1 MVRNNLGS
9 ERNVIFLKTANEII
23 KTIKLKGMAEYLD
36 YCFSSF
42 LLLGTITAL
51 WNNSFF
57 IRMTEV
63 NGWDYIILSFESLLI
78 GLFFGIQAPH
88 CATKKAGIG
97 GVLGFVGFGC
107 SVCNKILLLL
117 FGSSF
122 LLSYFEPV
130 RHYAGALGLLLF
142 SYALIQRWL
151 LRLAVLDENRLQ
163 KETDPDSEVVL

>member
-1 MVRNNLGS
+1 MKLLKLLSLKEWLSTLIIAS
-9 ERNVIFLKTANEII
+9 EA
-23 KTIKLKGMAEYLD
+23 
-36 YCFSSF
+36 F

-57 IRMTEV
+57 MRMTEV
-63 NGWDYIILSFESLLI
+63 SGWDYIILSFESLMI
-78 GLFFGIQAPH
+78 GLFFGIRAPH

-122 LLSYFEPV
+122 LFSYFAPV
-130 RHYAGALGLLLF
+130 RRYAGALGLLLF

-151 LRLAVLDENRLQ
+151 LRLAVLNKNCLQ
-163 KETDPDSEVVL
+163 KETDPDSEAVL

>member
-1 MVRNNLGS
+1 MKLLKQLS
-9 ERNVIFLKTANEII
+9 LKEWLSTLIFAS
-23 KTIKLKGMAEYLD
+23 AV
-36 YCFSSF
+36 F

-57 IRMTEV
+57 TRMTEV
-63 NGWDYIILSFESLLI
+63 SVWDYIILSFESLLI

-151 LRLAVLDENRLQ
+151 SRLAVLNENSLQ

>member
-1 MVRNNLGS
+1 
-9 ERNVIFLKTANEII
+9 
-23 KTIKLKGMAEYLD
+23 
-36 YCFSSF
+36 
-42 LLLGTITAL
+42 
-51 WNNSFF
+51 
-57 IRMTEV
+57 MTEV

-97 GVLGFVGFGC
+97 GVLGFVGFSC

-151 LRLAVLDENRLQ
+151 LRLAVLNKNCLQ
-163 KETDPDSEVVL
+163 KETNPDSEVVL

>member
-1 MVRNNLGS
+1 MKL
-9 ERNVIFLKTANEII
+9 LKQLSLKEWLNTLII
-23 KTIKLKGMAEYLD
+23 A
-36 YCFSSF
+36 SAAF

-63 NGWDYIILSFESLLI
+63 SVWDYIILSFESLLI
-78 GLFFGIQAPH
+78 GLFFGIKAPH

-107 SVCNKILLLL
+107 SVCNKTLLLL

-130 RHYAGALGLLLF
+130 RHYAGTLGLLLF

-163 KETDPDSEVVL
+163 KETNPDSEVVL

>member
-1 MVRNNLGS
+1 MK
-9 ERNVIFLKTANEII
+9 FLKQLSLKEWLSTLII
-23 KTIKLKGMAEYLD
+23 A
-36 YCFSSF
+36 SAAF
-42 LLLGTITAL
+42 LLLGTITAI

-78 GLFFGIQAPH
+78 GLFFGIQASH

-97 GVLGFVGFGC
+97 GVFGFIGFGC

-130 RHYAGALGLLLF
+130 RHYVGALGLLLF
-142 SYALIQRWL
+142 SYALIHRWL
-151 LRLAVLDENRLQ
+151 SRLTVLNENRLQ
-163 KETDPDSEVVL
+163 KETDPDSELVLLNM

>member
-1 MVRNNLGS
+1 MNIFKQISLHEWLSTLIISSAAFLVLG
-9 ERNVIFLKTANEII
+9 A
-23 KTIKLKGMAEYLD
+23 M
-36 YCFSSF
+36 
-42 LLLGTITAL
+42 TAL
-51 WNNSFF
+51 WSNPFF
-57 IRMTEV
+57 MRMTEV
-63 NGWDYIILSFESLLI
+63 SGWDYIILSFESLMI
-78 GLFFGIQAPH
+78 GMFFGIRAPH

-107 SVCNKILLLL
+107 SICNKILLLL

-151 LRLAVLDENRLQ
+151 LRIAVLNENRLQ

>member
-1 MVRNNLGS
+1 MKL
-9 ERNVIFLKTANEII
+9 LKQLSLKEWLSTLII
-23 KTIKLKGMAEYLD
+23 A
-36 YCFSSF
+36 SAAF

-88 CATKKAGIG
+88 CAIKKAGIG

-107 SVCNKILLLL
+107 PVCNKILLLL

-130 RHYAGALGLLLF
+130 RHYAGALGLLLVF
-142 SYALIQRWL
+142 YAFIQRWL
-151 LRLAVLDENRLQ
+151 LRLAVLNENRLQ
-163 KETDPDSEVVL
+163 KETDSDSEVVL

>member
-1 MVRNNLGS
+1 MKL
-9 ERNVIFLKTANEII
+9 LKQLSLKEWLNTLII
-23 KTIKLKGMAEYLD
+23 A
-36 YCFSSF
+36 SAAF

-57 IRMTEV
+57 TRMTEV
-63 NGWDYIILSFESLLI
+63 SVWDYIILSFESLMI
-78 GLFFGIQAPH
+78 GLFFGIRAPH

-151 LRLAVLDENRLQ
+151 LRIAVLNKNCLQ
-163 KETDPDSEVVL
+163 KETNPDSEVVL

>member
-1 MVRNNLGS
+1 MKL
-9 ERNVIFLKTANEII
+9 LKQLSLKEWLSTLII
-23 KTIKLKGMAEYLD
+23 A
-36 YCFSSF
+36 SAAF

-63 NGWDYIILSFESLLI
+63 NGWDYIILSFESLMI
-78 GLFFGIQAPH
+78 GLFFGIRAPH
-88 CATKKAGIG
+88 CATKKAVIG

-107 SVCNKILLLL
+107 SICNKILLLL

-142 SYALIQRWL
+142 SYALIQRWF
-151 LRLAVLDENRLQ
+151 LRIAVLNENLLQ

>member
-1 MVRNNLGS
+1 MKL
-9 ERNVIFLKTANEII
+9 LKQFSLKEWLSTLII
-23 KTIKLKGMAEYLD
+23 A
-36 YCFSSF
+36 SASF

-107 SVCNKILLLL
+107 SFSNKILLLL

-130 RHYAGALGLLLF
+130 RHYASALGLLF
-142 SYALIQRWL
+142 SLYHY
-151 LRLAVLDENRLQ
+151 
-163 KETDPDSEVVL
+163 PEVVVAASCFR

>member
-1 MVRNNLGS
+1 MKL
-9 ERNVIFLKTANEII
+9 LKQLSLKEWLSTLII
-23 KTIKLKGMAEYLD
+23 A
-36 YCFSSF
+36 SAAF

-63 NGWDYIILSFESLLI
+63 NGWDYIILSFESLMI
-78 GLFFGIQAPH
+78 GLFFGIRAPH

-107 SVCNKILLLL
+107 SICNKILLLL

-130 RHYAGALGLLLF
+130 RHYVGALGILLF
-142 SYALIQRWL
+142 FSGLSQRWL
-151 LRLAVLDENRLQ
+151 MQLVVLDKNRLQ
-163 KETDPDSEVVL
+163 KDG

>member
-1 MVRNNLGS
+1 MKL
-9 ERNVIFLKTANEII
+9 LKQLSLKEWLSTLII
-23 KTIKLKGMAEYLD
+23 A
-36 YCFSSF
+36 SAAF
-42 LLLGTITAL
+42 LLLGTITAI

-107 SVCNKILLLL
+107 PVCNKILLLL

-122 LLSYFEPV
+122 LLSYIEPV
-130 RHYAGALGLLLF
+130 RHYAGALGILLF

-151 LRLAVLDENRLQ
+151 LRLALLNENRLQ
-163 KETDPDSEVVL
+163 K

>member
-1 MVRNNLGS
+1 MKL
-9 ERNVIFLKTANEII
+9 LKQLSLKEWLSTLII
-23 KTIKLKGMAEYLD
+23 A
-36 YCFSSF
+36 SAAF

-78 GLFFGIQAPH
+78 GLFFGIRAPH

-97 GVLGFVGFGC
+97 GILGFVGFGC

-151 LRLAVLDENRLQ
+151 LRLDVLDENRLQ
-163 KETDPDSEVVL
+163 KEAGTDSEVVL

>member
-1 MVRNNLGS
+1 
-9 ERNVIFLKTANEII
+9 
-23 KTIKLKGMAEYLD
+23 MAEYLD

-42 LLLGTITAL
+42 FAVG
-51 WNNSFF
+51 NNYCSLEQFLF

-142 SYALIQRWL
+142 SYALIQRWF
-151 LRLAVLDENRLQ
+151 LRIAVLNENRLQ

>member
-1 MVRNNLGS
+1 MK
-9 ERNVIFLKTANEII
+9 FLKHISFNEWLSTLII
-23 KTIKLKGMAEYLD
+23 ASAM
-36 YCFSSF
+36 F
-42 LLLGTITAL
+42 LLLGAMTAL
-51 WNNSFF
+51 WSNPFF
-57 IRMTEV
+57 MRMTEV
-63 NGWDYIILSFESLLI
+63 SGWDYIILSFESLLI
-78 GLFFGIQAPH
+78 GLFFGIRAPH

-151 LRLAVLDENRLQ
+151 LRLAVLNKNCLQ
-163 KETDPDSEVVL
+163 KETNPDSEVVL

>member
-1 MVRNNLGS
+1 MKL
-9 ERNVIFLKTANEII
+9 LKQLSLKEWLNTLII
-23 KTIKLKGMAEYLD
+23 A
-36 YCFSSF
+36 SAAF

-63 NGWDYIILSFESLLI
+63 SGWDYIILSFESLLI

-151 LRLAVLDENRLQ
+151 LRLAALDETVFKRRQSLIQ
-163 KETDPDSEVVL
+163 K

>member
-1 MVRNNLGS
+1 MKL
-9 ERNVIFLKTANEII
+9 LKQLSLKEWLNTLII
-23 KTIKLKGMAEYLD
+23 A
-36 YCFSSF
+36 SAAF

-63 NGWDYIILSFESLLI
+63 NGWDYIILSFESLMI
-78 GLFFGIQAPH
+78 GLFFGIRAPH

-107 SVCNKILLLL
+107 SICNKILLLL

-130 RHYAGALGLLLF
+130 RHYVGALGLLLF
-142 SYALIQRWL
+142 SYALIQGWL
-151 LRLAVLDENRLQ
+151 LRLTVLNENRLQ

>member
-1 MVRNNLGS
+1 MK
-9 ERNVIFLKTANEII
+9 FLKQISLNEWLSTLII
-23 KTIKLKGMAEYLD
+23 A
-36 YCFSSF
+36 SAAF

-63 NGWDYIILSFESLLI
+63 NGWDYIILSFESLMI
-78 GLFFGIQAPH
+78 GLFFGIRAPH

-107 SVCNKILLLL
+107 SICNKILLLL

-130 RHYAGALGLLLF
+130 RHYVGALGILLF
-142 SYALIQRWL
+142 FSGLFQRWL
-151 LRLAVLDENRLQ
+151 MQLVVLDKNRLQ
-163 KETDPDSEVVL
+163 KDG

>member
-1 MVRNNLGS
+1 MKL
-9 ERNVIFLKTANEII
+9 LKQLSLKEWLSTLII
-23 KTIKLKGMAEYLD
+23 A
-36 YCFSSF
+36 SVAF
-42 LLLGTITAL
+42 LLLGKITDL

-78 GLFFGIQAPH
+78 GLFFGILASH
-88 CATKKAGIG
+88 CANKKTGIG
-97 GVLGFVGFGC
+97 GVLEFIGLGC
-107 SVCNKILLLL
+107 PVCNKILLLL

-142 SYALIQRWL
+142 SYALFQRWL
-151 LRLAVLDENRLQ
+151 FRLAFLDENRLQ
-163 KETDPDSEVVL
+163 KETGPDSEVVL

>member
-1 MVRNNLGS
+1 MKL
-9 ERNVIFLKTANEII
+9 LKQLSLKEWHSTLII
-23 KTIKLKGMAEYLD
+23 A
-36 YCFSSF
+36 SVAF

-78 GLFFGIQAPH
+78 GLFFGIRAPH

-107 SVCNKILLLL
+107 PVCNKILLLL

-151 LRLAVLDENRLQ
+151 LRLDVLDENRLQ
-163 KETDPDSEVVL
+163 KETGPDSEVVL

>member
-1 MVRNNLGS
+1 MKL
-9 ERNVIFLKTANEII
+9 LKQLSLKEWLSTLII
-23 KTIKLKGMAEYLD
+23 TSAT
-36 YCFSSF
+36 F

-51 WNNSFF
+51 LNNSFF

-78 GLFFGIQAPH
+78 VLFFGIRAPH

-107 SVCNKILLLL
+107 PVCNKILLLL

-163 KETDPDSEVVL
+163 KEKGPIQK